1 MARESAQTVAA
12 TQEEVEKVQVVTWEG
27 VDPSVAERRVAHRG
41 ATYLAF
47 TKPRI
52 WVVFAVE
59 AAAGAM
65 LASPAPG
72 LVSRG
77 LVGAVGAVALAG
89 AGAECLTNV
98 IDRSIDARMQRTR
111 NRPLPSGALDV
122 AHATALGLVLVAS
135 SLVIGSWLGAVPLG
149 LLLVGLFD
157 NVIIYSALAKRATP
171 WSIVLGAPSG
181 AVAAWVG
188 YSSVHLPLSPSVLLL
203 GLFVMCWIP
212 VHIWSLAWQ
221 YRVDYGRA
229 GVPMAPVVWG
239 PATFRFAWGCVVAIM
254 IVAAIWFGAVAFS
267 EVLFAVVGAGALLVG
282 GLGLRWIASPSSQG
296 ARRVFGAVNAYLLL
310 VLVVSMAAHA

>member
-1 MARESAQTVAA
+1 M
-12 TQEEVEKVQVVTWEG
+12 
-27 VDPSVAERRVAHRG
+27 
-41 ATYLAF
+41 
-47 TKPRI
+47 
-52 WVVFAVE
+52 
-59 AAAGAM
+59 
-65 LASPAPG
+65 
-72 LVSRG
+72 
-77 LVGAVGAVALAG
+77 
-89 AGAECLTNV
+89 
-98 IDRSIDARMQRTR
+98 
-111 NRPLPSGALDV
+111 

-157 NVIIYSALAKRATP
+157 NVIIYSALAKRVTP

-181 AVAAWVG
+181 AVAGVG
-188 YSSVHLPLSPSVLLL
+188 GLLVGAPSAFTQCVAARIVRDVLDSGPHLEFGVA
-203 GLFVMCWIP
+203 IP
-212 VHIWSLAWQ
+212 
-221 YRVDYGRA
+221 RDYGRA

-296 ARRVFGAVNAYLLL
+296 ARRVFGAVN
-310 VLVVSMAAHA
+310 V